1 MLASLPHPLRTMAGF
16 MCRNVWSSLLD
27 RVPVLNSRTS
37 PLRLVVLTP
46 LLHGAMRNI
55 AIFWRLAQQLQPCP
69 SGSLQCDGRTKPEMY
84 IYTMHT
90 VEDVSK

>member
-1 MLASLPHPLRTMAGF
+1 MLASLPHPLRTMVGF

-27 RVPVLNSRTS
+27 RVPFLNSRTS
-37 PLRLVVLTP
+37 PLRPVVLTP

-69 SGSLQCDGRTKPEMY
+69 SGSLQCDGRTKLEIY
-84 IYTMHT
+84 IYTMQT
-90 VEDVSK
+90 VEDVSL